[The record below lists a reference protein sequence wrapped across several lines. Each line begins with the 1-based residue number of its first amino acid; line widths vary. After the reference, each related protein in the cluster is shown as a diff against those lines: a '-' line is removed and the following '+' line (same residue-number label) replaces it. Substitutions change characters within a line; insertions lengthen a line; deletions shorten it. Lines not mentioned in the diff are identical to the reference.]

1 MAKNKKHIITDKEQR
16 VAASI
21 LTEYIIAHND
31 NGYNSEFV
39 ESVMKDYGLFEDPFT
54 RLPCSAKEYAH
65 NSHEYDRQTMLQ
77 KYGHCD
83 GLD

>member
-1 MAKNKKHIITDKEQR
+1 MAKNKKRIITDKEQR
-16 VAASI
+16 GAASI

-31 NGYNSEFV
+31 KGYNAKFV

-54 RLPCSAKEYAH
+54 RLPCSAKEYA
-65 NSHEYDRQTMLQ
+65 NNNREYDRQVMIQ